1 MIKSLSR
8 LSLLFLL
15 LYALA
20 ACGES
25 LSVGNR
31 AATVIDANVTKSSGI
46 VAVGSPAPDF
56 AATDLNGKIVKIS
69 DLHGKPVIINYW
81 SVY

>member
-1 MIKSLSR
+1 MIKFLPR
-8 LSLLFLL
+8 ISLLFVL

-25 LSVGNR
+25 LSVGNK
-31 AATVIDANVTKSSGI
+31 AATVINADVTKSVGV
-46 VAVGSPAPDF
+46 VAVGSLAPDF

-69 DLHGKPVIINYW
+69 DLRGKPVIINYW